1 MGLGLVPSELSASL
15 PQSVME
21 GLLVIR
27 DKTAFP
33 MSSKSLT
40 TSVLL
45 GHFWRHRNRISHRC
59 SIAFPVSP
67 RSNYGASCKQIGA
80 LR

>member
-1 MGLGLVPSELSASL
+1 MAWFRKLSRPVFPPGFSWWIISGLP
-15 PQSVME
+15 
-21 GLLVIR
+21 VIR

-40 TSVLL
+40 TSLLL

-67 RSNYGASCKQIGA
+67 RS
-80 LR
+80 